1 MSFGGIAGGEGLRTC
16 VYVVDDDAAV
26 RRGIERL
33 LRASGHACRVFDSAQ
48 AYLDS
53 KLEPCDAACLVLDIR
68 MPEMSGTE
76 LQARLQGTAHE
87 VPIVFVTGHG
97 DIPTCVKTLKAGA
110 VSFLTKPF
118 DEASLLG
125 AVREAL
131 RVARETAEQRAN
143 GLRARTLYATLSLR
157 EQDVFHCVVRGL
169 LNKQIAA
176 ELEIAE
182 KTVKVHRGRVMDKM
196 EVGSVAELVRLSAL
210 LATASGD
217 ERDKRHV

>member
-1 MSFGGIAGGEGLRTC
+1 MSEVIAAGGARAQAC

-26 RRGIERL
+26 RRGVERL
-33 LRASGHACRVFDSAQ
+33 LRASGYVCRVFDSAT
-48 AYLDS
+48 AYLGT
-53 KLEPCDAACLVLDIR
+53 KLEPCEAACLVLDIR
-68 MPEMSGTE
+68 MPDMSGTE
-76 LQARLQGTAHE
+76 LQTRLQGTALE

-131 RVARETAEQRAN
+131 RVSTETAERRASI
-143 GLRARTLYATLSLR
+143 LRARKLYATLSHR

-196 EVGSVAELVRLSAL
+196 GAGSVAELVRLSAL
-210 LATASGD
+210 LTTAGD
-217 ERDKRHV
+217 ERESLHA